1 MLDPDLIEDFEFD
14 FDNLVHLIKRGFEA
28 TDVWDVFLSD
38 PAFLEDLTL
47 GSGDWK
53 MVAPV
58 PGTYLTIVLTEARSG
73 DPRTARPITGWESE
87 PWEIE
92 EYERQS

>member
-14 FDNLVHLIKRGFEA
+14 FGNAVHLINHGLEQA
-28 TDVWDVFLSD
+28 DVWDVFPSD
-38 PAFLEDLTL
+38 PVFIEDLTG

-53 MVAPV
+53 MIAPV
-58 PGTYLTIVLTEARSG
+58 TGTYLTIVLTEARSG
-73 DPRTARPITGWESE
+73 DPSVARPITGWESE

-92 EYERQS
+92 TYEQHS

>member
-14 FDNLVHLIKRGFEA
+14 FENLVHLINHGLEA
-28 TDVWDVFLSD
+28 ADVWDVFAND
-38 PAFLEDLTL
+38 PVFVEDLTG

-58 PGTYLTIVLTEARSG
+58 PGGYLTIVVTEPRSG
-73 DPRTARPITGWESE
+73 NPTFARPITGWESE

-92 EYERQS
+92 EYERHS